1 MIMNKKKPQNIAGL
15 MGRDAMQPAQ
25 MPGIATVDPLE
36 RMMQKSAGRS
46 QGKVLEGIKVKRPSI
61 MGSYGKK

>member
-25 MPGIATVDPLE
+25 MPGIATVDPVE

-46 QGKVLEGIKVKRPSI
+46 QGKVLEGIKVKRPSL
-61 MGSYGKK
+61 MGSFRNK

>member
-1 MIMNKKKPQNIAGL
+1 MLINKKKPQNIAGL

-46 QGKVLEGIKVKRPSI
+46 QGKVLEGIKVKRPSL

>member
-1 MIMNKKKPQNIAGL
+1 MLMNKKKPQNIAGL
-15 MGRDAMQPAQ
+15 MGRDAVQPAAL
-25 MPGIATVDPLE
+25 PGLSTVDPLE

-46 QGKVLEGIKVKRPSI
+46 QGRILEGIKVKRPSL

>member
-1 MIMNKKKPQNIAGL
+1 

-46 QGKVLEGIKVKRPSI
+46 QGKVLEGIKVKRPSL
-61 MGSYGKK
+61 MGSFRNK

>member
-25 MPGIATVDPLE
+25 LPGYATVDPLE

-46 QGKVLEGIKVKRPSI
+46 QGKVLEGIKVKRPSL
-61 MGSYGKK
+61 MGSFRNK

>member
-25 MPGIATVDPLE
+25 MPGYATVDPLE

-46 QGKVLEGIKVKRPSI
+46 QGKVLEGIKVKRPSL
-61 MGSYGKK
+61 MGSFRNK